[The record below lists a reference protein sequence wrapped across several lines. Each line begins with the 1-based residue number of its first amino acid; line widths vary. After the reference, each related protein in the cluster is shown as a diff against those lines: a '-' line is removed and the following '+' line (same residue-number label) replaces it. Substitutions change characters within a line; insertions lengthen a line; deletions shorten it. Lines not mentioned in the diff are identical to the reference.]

1 MPNNINL
8 LNNLFLKKKI
18 KNLNIK
24 SLNFYKLTKVLFLRN
39 KYNYYFLIRYKL
51 KKFVMFYNKLYFNY
65 SSKLLYSNNL
75 KKLFY
80 FNLFTKKIRFGF
92 NKKFRS
98 IFFFR
103 HKITTFSN
111 FKFFK
116 SLKNLNKIKRIRLNI
131 MLKKNIQNKRKY
143 LFRNFLKFFNK
154 KKLFC
159 NRLSINHKL
168 FFNPQLRRSLKVKF
182 LRTKFSQKHSQA
194 LKKKLFGNIN
204 KRPSS
209 GTKIFFLLNL
219 DKFLA
224 LKSSNSFFRLKHNIS
239 VFNLNR
245 YFSLYNLK
253 QFNGKK
259 KINLKKSKSVYDKL
273 KSKST

>member
-1 MPNNINL
+1 MPNNMNF

-18 KNLNIK
+18 NNLNIK

-39 KYNYYFLIRYKL
+39 KYNYYFLIRHKL

-80 FNLFTKKIRFGF
+80 FNLFTKKLRFG
-92 NKKFRS
+92 S
-98 IFFFR
+98 IFFLR
-103 HKITTFSN
+103 RKITTFSN

-116 SLKNLNKIKRIRLNI
+116 SLQKLNKIKRIRLNI
-131 MLKKNIQNKRKY
+131 VLKKNIQSKRKS
-143 LFRNFLKFFNK
+143 LFRNFVKFFNK

-159 NRLSINHKL
+159 NRLIIKHKL
-168 FFNPQLRRSLKVKF
+168 FFNPKLRRSLKVRF
-182 LRTKFSQKHSQA
+182 LRTKSSQYSQV
-194 LKKKLFGNIN
+194 LKKNLLGNIN

-224 LKSSNSFFRLKHNIS
+224 LKSSNSFFRLKNNIS

-253 QFNGKK
+253 QLNGKK
-259 KINLKKSKSVYDKL
+259 KINLKKNKSIYDKL